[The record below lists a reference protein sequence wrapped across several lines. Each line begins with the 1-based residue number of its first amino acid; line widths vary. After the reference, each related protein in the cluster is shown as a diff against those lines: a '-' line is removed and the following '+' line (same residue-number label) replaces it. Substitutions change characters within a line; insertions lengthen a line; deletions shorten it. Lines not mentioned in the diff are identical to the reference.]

1 MCHRTIQNS
10 TWAIGNETCD
20 RFIQQKLKVVLTFIL
35 QKKNHFGLETTK
47 NGLEMVSRHTMNARV

>member
-35 QKKNHFGLETTK
+35 QKKKNHFGLETTK
-47 NGLEMVSRHTMNARV
+47 NGLEMVRRTMNARV